1 MKKINLLLLIA
12 LAVFVSCKKDEG
24 VIDDYQKSLNTW
36 KAFKSS
42 VNNSYEYAVVTSSWT
57 GYGTETVL
65 TIKNGQVVQRSY
77 TSKSVDGGSG
87 AIKIIE
93 RWTED
98 LAQLNTHQQGAE
110 SLTLDEVY
118 IKAKKKWLVNSKDTE
133 TYFEAKNQGMLS
145 TAGYVE
151 NGCMD
156 DCFTGITIG
165 FIRKLGSN

>member
-1 MKKINLLLLIA
+1 MLIA
-12 LAVFVSCKKDEG
+12 LTIFVSCKKDEG
-24 VIDDYQKSLNTW
+24 VVDDYGKSLNTW

-42 VNNSYEYAVVTSSWT
+42 VNNSYEYGVVTSSWT
-57 GYGTETVL
+57 GQSTETVL
-65 TIKNGQVVQRSY
+65 SIKNGQVVQRSY
-77 TSKSVDGGSG
+77 TSKSIDGASG
-87 AIKIIE
+87 AITIGV

-98 LAQLNTHQQGAE
+98 LGQLNTHREGAE
-110 SLTLDEVY
+110 ILTLDEVY
-118 IKAKKKWLVNSKDTE
+118 VKAKKKWLVNNKDTE

-156 DCFTGITIG
+156 DCFSGIKIG